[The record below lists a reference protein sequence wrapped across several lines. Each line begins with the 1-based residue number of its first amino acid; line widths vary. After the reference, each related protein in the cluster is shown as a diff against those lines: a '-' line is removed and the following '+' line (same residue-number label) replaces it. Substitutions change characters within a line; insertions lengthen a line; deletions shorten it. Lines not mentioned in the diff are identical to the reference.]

1 MLEKTAFPQCGPCRG
16 YTYVGISKDIRSS
29 SSHTNNYMVVLK
41 NVAKFTGM
49 HLHRSLFSTCNSQLY
64 QKRDAGTCSFLLVLR
79 NFLGTLLLWKT
90 SCKLVLKEE
99 LYEKW
104 QTFVLIVIK
113 RYRQADSSFKKQT
126 LQGKVYIWQPLM
138 ESWHWT

>member
-1 MLEKTAFPQCGPCRG
+1 MNEYQNAGENCVFFQCGPCRR
-16 YTYVGISKDIRSS
+16 YLYAGISQDIRSS
-29 SSHTNNYMVVLK
+29 SSHMYYYIVVLK

-90 SCKLVLKEE
+90 FCKWVLKGE

-104 QTFVLIVIK
+104 RTDLLIIVK
-113 RYRQADSSFKKQT
+113 RYREVDSSFKKQT
-126 LQGKVYIWQPLM
+126 LQGKVYI
-138 ESWHWT
+138 

>member
-1 MLEKTAFPQCGPCRG
+1 
-16 YTYVGISKDIRSS
+16 
-29 SSHTNNYMVVLK
+29 
-41 NVAKFTGM
+41 M
-49 HLHRSLFSTCNSQLY
+49 HLYHSLFSTCNLQLY
-64 QKRDAGTCSFLLVLR
+64 RKRDAGTYSFLLVLR

-104 QTFVLIVIK
+104 QTFVLIIIK

-126 LQGKVYIWQPLM
+126 LQGKVYI
-138 ESWHWT
+138 